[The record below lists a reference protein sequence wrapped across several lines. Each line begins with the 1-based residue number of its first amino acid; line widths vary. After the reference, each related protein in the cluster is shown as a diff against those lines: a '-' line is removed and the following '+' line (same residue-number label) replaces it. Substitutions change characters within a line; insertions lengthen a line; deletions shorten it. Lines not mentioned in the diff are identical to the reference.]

1 MDSADINKQLEK
13 LQRRIKY
20 NSDIWAKKPDYD
32 AALKDL
38 LEDSMYIGLS
48 ILYPFEDFSEKKFPK
63 KYYNWQIRCCVEL
76 YSLAGRENLASYS
89 ENGLAWTMFK
99 SGLSVD
105 LLNEL
110 TPRVGVPK
118 RISES
123 ESDTNV

>member
-1 MDSADINKQLEK
+1 MDSTDINKQLEK

-20 NSDIWAKKPDYD
+20 DADIWIKKTDYE

-48 ILYPFEDFSEKKFPK
+48 ILYPFDDFSEKSFPK

-76 YSLAGRENLASYS
+76 YGLAGRENLASYG
-89 ENGLAWTMFK
+89 ENGLTWTMFK

-118 RISES
+118 RIAES
-123 ESDTNV
+123 ESDTDV

>member
-1 MDSADINKQLEK
+1 MDSTDINKQLEK

-20 NSDIWAKKPDYD
+20 DADIWEKKTDYE

-38 LEDSMYIGLS
+38 LEDSMYIGLC
-48 ILYPFEDFSEKKFPK
+48 ILYPFDDFSDKQFPR
-63 KYYNWQIRCCVEL
+63 KYFNWQIRCCVEL
-76 YSLAGRENLASYS
+76 YGLAGRENLASYG
-89 ENGLAWTMFK
+89 ENGLTWTMFK

-118 RISES
+118 RRAES

>member
-1 MDSADINKQLEK
+1 MDSTIINAQLEK

-20 NSDIWAKKPDYD
+20 DADIWEKKTNYED
-32 AALKDL
+32 ALNDL

-48 ILYPFEDFSEKKFPK
+48 ILYPFEDFSNKPFPK

-76 YSLAGRENLASYS
+76 YSLAGRANLASYA
-89 ENGLAWTMFK
+89 ENGLSWTMFK
-99 SGLSVD
+99 SGLSLD

-110 TPRVGVPK
+110 VPKVGVPK
-118 RISES
+118 RITES